1 MIEQYDAV
9 LFDLDGVIYL
19 GPKPVPGAADAVR
32 ELRARQVTIGYVTN
46 NAARSPQAVADHLTS
61 LEVSATSADVV
72 TSAQAGARLLAEH
85 LPSGA
90 KVLIMGTDDL
100 AHEVA
105 HVGLVP
111 VYDVSSAPDAV
122 VQGFNPQLT
131 WEQVENACEAIHQG
145 ALWVA
150 TNTDSTR
157 PTDRGIMPGNGSM
170 VAAVQMAVG
179 KAPLVA
185 GKPYRPLIEE
195 AVHRTDATNALFVGD
210 RLDTDIE
217 GAQACGLDSAM
228 VLTGAHGAA
237 DLLHAHAQARPTHLL
252 VDLSELFVPARTVT
266 RLDDGFECAAATV
279 RLIDGALVVDGP
291 TETAAQRADLLW
303 AAAHTCWV
311 AHDVAQVVDV
321 TAVLEVM

>member
-61 LEVSATSADVV
+61 LGVTASAPDVV
-72 TSAQAGARLLAEH
+72 TSAQAGARLLAER
-85 LPSGA
+85 LPVGS
-90 KVLIMGTDDL
+90 KVLIMGTEDL

-105 HVGLVP
+105 QVGLVP
-111 VYDVSSAPDAV
+111 VDDLSSAPVAV

-131 WEQVENACEAIHQG
+131 WEQVENACEAIHDG

-179 KAPLVA
+179 KEPLVA
-185 GKPYRPLIEE
+185 GKPYRPLIEA
-195 AVHRTDATNALFVGD
+195 AVQRTQAHNALFVGD

-217 GAQACGLDSAM
+217 GAQACGLESAM
-228 VLTGAHGAA
+228 VLTGAHGAL
-237 DLLHAHAQARPTHLL
+237 DLLNAAPQARPTHLL
-252 VDLSELFVPARTVT
+252 VDLSELFTPTRVVT
-266 RLDDGFECAAATV
+266 PLADGFACAAAQV
-279 RLIDGALVVDGP
+279 CLIDGHLNFEGP
-291 TETAAQRADLLW
+291 TDTASQRADLLW
-303 AAAHTCWV
+303 AAAHTCWA
-311 AHDVAQVVDV
+311 AHDAGQLVDA
-321 TAVLEVM
+321 TAVLEVV